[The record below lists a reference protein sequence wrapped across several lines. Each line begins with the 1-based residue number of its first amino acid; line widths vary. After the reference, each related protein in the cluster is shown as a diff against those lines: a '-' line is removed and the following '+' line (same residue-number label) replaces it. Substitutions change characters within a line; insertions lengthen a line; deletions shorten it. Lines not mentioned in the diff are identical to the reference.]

1 MYIKTF
7 DHHLQVEQD
16 LWTRKDCQE
25 AILNTGMM
33 PSAWELDPTAICAGG
48 VKGVY
53 SMGSVLKMMRK
64 TWRLDDSKRHFWW
77 L

>member
-1 MYIKTF
+1 MKKQLY
-7 DHHLQVEQD
+7 HHLQVEQD

-53 SMGSVLKMMRK
+53 SMGSVLKMMSLEVPRMNEAGAS
-64 TWRLDDSKRHFWW
+64 RV
-77 L
+77 